1 MPCSS
6 NFSSK
11 PSDML
16 KIPAI
21 VCTIILVLSIHITV
35 IAQTPN
41 LTGTWVLNMSKSK
54 LDNPSRGLTG
64 TIFRIRQE
72 GDKFRIRIYHLYGE
86 KEKKIGFKM
95 KADGKTRKVKLIF
108 KGKLEQ
114 KENSLTA
121 TMWRKNFL
129 NIVNYK
135 FGANGNELIADEVFT
150 GRPRDHH
157 SVWVFDREVVK

>member
-1 MPCSS
+1 MPKYYSLAGTILLFFLVQIS
-6 NFSSK
+6 AFSQ
-11 PSDML
+11 
-16 KIPAI
+16 A
-21 VCTIILVLSIHITV
+21 
-35 IAQTPN
+35 PN
-41 LTGTWVLNMSKSK
+41 LTGTWILNKEKSQ
-54 LDNPSRGLTG
+54 LDNPNPGMTG
-64 TIFRIRQE
+64 TIFRITQE
-72 GDKFRIRIYHLYGE
+72 GDQFRIKIYHLYGE

-108 KGKLEQ
+108 KGKLEK

-135 FGANGNELIADEVFT
+135 FGANENELIADEVFT

-157 SVWVFDREVVK
+157 SVWVFDREVGK

>member
-1 MPCSS
+1 MP
-6 NFSSK
+6 
-11 PSDML
+11 
-16 KIPAI
+16 KISLLLWTILLVLAIQFPAI
-21 VCTIILVLSIHITV
+21 
-35 IAQTPN
+35 AQIPN
-41 LTGTWVLNMSKSK
+41 LTGTWVMNKEKSK
-54 LDNPSRGLTG
+54 IEDPSEGMTG
-64 TIFRIRQE
+64 SIFRIKQE
-72 GDKFRIRIYHLYGE
+72 GNKFRIKIYHIYGE

-95 KADGKTRKVKLIF
+95 KADGRTRKVKLIF

-135 FGANGNELIADEVFT
+135 FGANENELIADEVFT

>member
-1 MPCSS
+1 MP
-6 NFSSK
+6 
-11 PSDML
+11 
-16 KIPAI
+16 KISLLFL
-21 VCTIILVLSIHITV
+21 TILLVLAIQSPV
-35 IAQTPN
+35 ISQTPN
-41 LTGTWVLNMSKSK
+41 LTGTWVMNKEKSK
-54 LDNPSRGLTG
+54 IEDPSEGMTG
-64 TIFRIRQE
+64 SIFKIKQV
-72 GDKFRIRIYHLYGE
+72 GNKFRIKIYHIYGE

-95 KADGKTRKVKLIF
+95 KADGRTRKVKLIF

-114 KENSLTA
+114 KENSLIA

-135 FGANGNELIADEVFT
+135 FGANENELIADEVFT

>member
-1 MPCSS
+1 MKKLLP
-6 NFSSK
+6 
-11 PSDML
+11 
-16 KIPAI
+16 
-21 VCTIILVLSIHITV
+21 VLLTV
-35 IAQTPN
+35 IGLFVYQLPVFGQTPN
-41 LTGTWVLNMSKSK
+41 FTGTWVMNKEKSK
-54 LDNPSRGLTG
+54 IEDPSEGMTG
-64 TIFRIRQE
+64 SIFRIKQE
-72 GDKFRIRIYHLYGE
+72 GNKFRIKIYHIYGE

>member
-1 MPCSS
+1 MP
-6 NFSSK
+6 
-11 PSDML
+11 
-16 KIPAI
+16 KISLLFW
-21 VCTIILVLSIHITV
+21 TILLVLAIQSPA

-41 LTGTWVLNMSKSK
+41 LTGTWVMNKEKSK
-54 LDNPSRGLTG
+54 IEDPSEGMTG
-64 TIFRIRQE
+64 SIFRIKQE
-72 GDKFRIRIYHLYGE
+72 GNKFRIKIYHIYGE

-95 KADGKTRKVKLIF
+95 KADGRTRKVKLIF

-114 KENSLTA
+114 KENSLLA

-129 NIVNYK
+129 NIVNYN
-135 FGANGNELIADEVFT
+135 FGANENELIADEVFT